1 MSEADCIC
9 NSSVSECLT
18 QARSFG
24 VLSPAEEVSV
34 RELVSRTTEQLRRA
48 SAGPDDMGSRY
59 ARLLELLWNPHHS
72 KAAVAPKRRSTGNK
86 ELSIANLASSTVPEQ
101 PPMHFSPAN
110 DFSWLD
116 LGAVGDYVSG
126 DQMTAG
132 LLGYEGLQDGM
143 YGVGQQVWQTPV
155 WASENMPNSLLF

>member
-1 MSEADCIC
+1 M
-9 NSSVSECLT
+9 
-18 QARSFG
+18 
-24 VLSPAEEVSV
+24 LSPAEEISV
-34 RELVSRTTEQLRRA
+34 RELVSQTTEQLQRA

-72 KAAVAPKRRSTGNK
+72 KAAVPPEARRSNDNK
-86 ELSIANLASSTVPEQ
+86 EISIANLASTVPEQ
-101 PPMHFSPAN
+101 ASMHFSPAN

-132 LLGYEGLQDGM
+132 LLGYDGLQDNSI
-143 YGVGQQVWQTPV
+143 YGGAVNQQMWQTPL
-155 WASENMPNSLLF
+155 WMNENMPNSLLF

>member
-1 MSEADCIC
+1 
-9 NSSVSECLT
+9 
-18 QARSFG
+18 
-24 VLSPAEEVSV
+24 VLSPAEEISV
-34 RELVSRTTEQLRRA
+34 RELVSRTTEQLQRA

-72 KAAVAPKRRSTGNK
+72 KKAVSLEAQPSNDNK
-86 ELSIANLASSTVPEQ
+86 EISMASLASSVPGQ
-101 PPMHFSPAN
+101 PSMYFSPAN

-132 LLGYEGLQDGM
+132 LLGYDGLQDNSI
-143 YGVGQQVWQTPV
+143 YGGAVSQQIWQTPL
-155 WASENMPNSLLF
+155 WMNENMPNSLLF